1 MPGDARQYVCRITD
15 DARAAPGAARHARRK
30 EASPMTARHSTQHP
44 VRALLTA
51 ARVRSL
57 V

>member
-1 MPGDARQYVCRITD
+1 MITD
-15 DARAAPGAARHARRK
+15 DARAASGAVRHERRK
-30 EASPMTARHSTQHP
+30 EVSPMTARHSTQHP

-51 ARVRSL
+51 ARVHSL